1 MKNIYDVLLGPM
13 LTEKG
18 TLLKEKENK
27 VLFKVATAAN
37 KIEIRKAVEETFKV
51 KVDSVATINCKGKIK
66 RMGKHESKRPDW
78 KKAIITLKEGEKLDV
93 IEGM

>member
-1 MKNIYDVLLGPM
+1 MKYIYDVLLGPM

-27 VLFKVATAAN
+27 ILFKVAKEAN
-37 KIEIRKAVEETFKV
+37 KIEIKKAVEETFKV
-51 KVDSVATINCKGKIK
+51 KVDNVATINCRGKIK
-66 RMGKHESKRPDW
+66 RMGRYEGKRPDW

-93 IEGM
+93 VEGM

>member
-37 KIEIRKAVEETFKV
+37 KIEIKKAVEETFKV
-51 KVDSVATINCKGKIK
+51 KVDNVATINCKGKIK
-66 RMGKHESKRPDW
+66 RMGKHEGKRPDW

>member
-1 MKNIYDVLLGPM
+1 MKHIYDVLLGPM

-27 VLFKVATAAN
+27 VLFKVATMAN
-37 KIEIRKAVEETFKV
+37 KIEIKKAVEETFKV
-51 KVDSVATINCKGKIK
+51 KVDNVATINCRGKIK
-66 RMGKHESKRPDW
+66 RMGRHEGKRPDW

>member
-1 MKNIYDVLLGPM
+1 MKSIYDVLLGPM

-27 VLFKVATAAN
+27 ILFKVAKEAN
-37 KIEIRKAVEETFKV
+37 KIEIKNAVEKTFKV
-51 KVDSVATINCKGKIK
+51 KVDNVATINCRGKIK
-66 RMGKHESKRPDW
+66 RMGRFEGKRPDW
-78 KKAIITLKEGEKLDV
+78 KKAVITLKEGEKLDV

>member
-66 RMGKHESKRPDW
+66 RMGKHEGKRSDW

>member
-1 MKNIYDVLLGPM
+1 MKHIYDVLLGPM

-27 VLFKVATAAN
+27 VLFKVATEAN
-37 KIEIRKAVEETFKV
+37 KIEIKKAVEETFKV
-51 KVDSVATINCKGKIK
+51 KVDNVATINCRGKIK
-66 RMGKHESKRPDW
+66 RMGRYEGKRPDW

>member
-1 MKNIYDVLLGPM
+1 MKHVYDVLLGPM

-37 KIEIRKAVEETFKV
+37 KIEIKKAVEETFKV
-51 KVDSVATINCKGKIK
+51 KVDNVATINCRGKIK
-66 RMGKHESKRPDW
+66 SMGRYKGKRPDW

>member
-1 MKNIYDVLLGPM
+1 MKYIYDVLLGPM

-37 KIEIRKAVEETFKV
+37 KIEIKKAVEETFKV
-51 KVDSVATINCKGKIK
+51 KVDNVATINCKGKIK
-66 RMGKHESKRPDW
+66 RMGKFEGKRPDW

>member
-1 MKNIYDVLLGPM
+1 MKFIYDVLLGPM

-27 VLFKVATAAN
+27 VLFKVAKEAN
-37 KIEIRKAVEETFKV
+37 KIEIKRAVEETFKV
-51 KVDSVATINCKGKIK
+51 KVDNVATINCRGKIK
-66 RMGKHESKRPDW
+66 RMGRHEGKRPDW

>member
-66 RMGKHESKRPDW
+66 RMGKHEGKRPDW